1 MNFTDRVLENEA
13 RFMKNLKSVTFT
25 NVTNIGDNA
34 FAFSGL
40 ESITIP
46 ASVTSIGKNVFSG
59 CKDLTRIELSLST
72 IQNNVFT
79 DCNNVTS
86 IKLNNY
92 INNLTYGLYGIDNTK
107 LDISFNYT
115 GAIPDGLCYRK
126 SKMTSITI
134 PPSINSLGKSI
145 FEDCYSLTSIT
156 FQPTST
162 IKVFP
167 NNLFYNCSSLPS
179 LTIPSSVTEI
189 DDYTFANCS
198 SLKSITIPSLVKS
211 IGQYAFSGC
220 SGLTNITFSSTTNLT
235 SIGDFAFK
243 NCIGLTTILLPTT
256 VTNINVNMFEGC
268 TNLTS
273 ITG

>member
-1 MNFTDRVLENEA
+1 MQFTNRVLANDA
-13 RFMKNLKSVTFT
+13 RFMKNLKSVDFIT
-25 NVTNIGDNA
+25 VTNIGDNA

-40 ESITIP
+40 TSITIP

-92 INNLTYGLYGIDNTK
+92 INNLAYGLYGIDNPN
-107 LDISFNYT
+107 LNINFSYN
-115 GAIPDGLCYRK
+115 GAIPDGVCYRK

-134 PPSINSLGKSI
+134 PSTITSLGKSL
-145 FEDCYSLTSIT
+145 FEDCYDLTSIT

-162 IKVFP
+162 IKILP

-198 SLKSITIPSLVKS
+198 SLKSITIPANVTS
-211 IGQYAFSGC
+211 IGRYAFSGC
-220 SGLTNITFSSTTNLT
+220 SGLTGVTFSSTPTLV
-235 SIGDFAFK
+235 SIGSYAFK
-243 NCIGLTTILLPTT
+243 NCTGLTTILLPTSA
-256 VTNINVNMFEGC
+256 TNINVNMFEGC

-273 ITG
+273 IK